1 MTTPPQDGPTDAHE
15 GSDERDRAAL
25 RGARARATTLDTK
38 LVRWLLLIVA
48 AAAMAAFVTT
58 LVGALSGPVAHLDVT
73 AGGETSLAELAEVEV
88 PVDATLELRPGG
100 EGLRYVTPAP
110 AGQRLLA
117 AGPTLLVSLLFAT
130 GAILLAGIAR
140 DGAAGRPF
148 APGVSS
154 RLTGLALV
162 ALAAAFLPSVIGG
175 AAQAVLL
182 EGTAL
187 IDGGPLTIVVVE
199 LQVTLVVLAGV
210 VGVLDRAVRHGRA
223 LADDVEGL
231 V

>member
-1 MTTPPQDGPTDAHE
+1 
-15 GSDERDRAAL
+15 
-25 RGARARATTLDTK
+25 
-38 LVRWLLLIVA
+38 
-48 AAAMAAFVTT
+48 VTT

-73 AGGETSLAELAEVEV
+73 AAEETSLAELAEVEV
-88 PVDATLELRPGG
+88 PVDASLELQSGG

-117 AGPTLLVSLLFAT
+117 AGPTLLVSLLLAT

-140 DGAAGRPF
+140 DVAAGRPF